1 MTDTVTF
8 ELDGEPVTAAADETL
23 WQVAQRH
30 GTEIP
35 HLCYRPA
42 DSYRPD
48 GNCRACMVEIEGE
61 RTLAASCVRR
71 PRDGMVVHTQSE
83 SARTARRLVFDLLM
97 SDQPDTAHDPHAPLA
112 TQAAAEGVD
121 GGRFAARPRPV
132 PASR

>member
-83 SARTARRLVFDLLM
+83 SARTARRQPQPLRAQRPTPRAIAASLLR
-97 SDQPDTAHDPHAPLA
+97 A
-112 TQAAAEGVD
+112 TPTTVVKASTSI
-121 GGRFAARPRPV
+121 
-132 PASR
+132 PAQSV

>member
-112 TQAAAEGVD
+112 TQAAAEGV
-121 GGRFAARPRPV
+121 AARGRHGDG
-132 PASR
+132 SGEQER